1 MKIHMSSLLMTGILV
16 LVLFASATAVT
27 AEVISPRG
35 KPSSDSGDE
44 TATTTDTVVPRAAD
58 GIVNKY
64 ALVIGVSD
72 YEAINDLSYCDEDA
86 SDWYNYLNGLGYTI
100 KLLGDSTSPFPRAI
114 DGLATEYNI
123 KQSVAAI
130 LAVADADDIFVYASS
145 GHGTEIKSGKGR
157 TATYIQAICTWDCSS
172 GDNGENGLIYDSEFK
187 TMWAAASCNV
197 FIFLDH
203 CFSGGMNELFTN
215 ANAACFYMTTTCTY
229 DGYGYDV
236 PAFYNGMWT
245 YYYLEMGIIGQG
257 FTDLH
262 ACFVWAHAEA
272 VADGYDGADEPCE
285 FGVADFTM

>member
-1 MKIHMSSLLMTGILV
+1 LLMTGILV

-100 KLLGDSTSPFPRAI
+100 KLLGDATSPFPRAI

>member
-1 MKIHMSSLLMTGILV
+1 MNKIGLLLIGAVMLLSLTIVPAGSVQVRAKPVDTIV
-16 LVLFASATAVT
+16 DDVT
-27 AEVISPRG
+27 
-35 KPSSDSGDE
+35 
-44 TATTTDTVVPRAAD
+44 TTTTDVVPRTAD
-58 GIVNKY
+58 GIVHKY
-64 ALVIGVSD
+64 ALVIGISD
-72 YEAINDLSYCDEDA
+72 YEAINDLSFCDEDA
-86 SDWYNYLNGLGYTI
+86 SDWYNYLAAEGYVI
-100 KLLGDSTSPFPRAI
+100 KLLGDNTNTYPRAI

-130 LAVADADDIFVYASS
+130 LAVADADDVFVYASS

-157 TATYIQAICTWDCSS
+157 TATYIQAICCWDTSS
-172 GDNGENGLIYDSEFK
+172 GENGENGLLYDSEFK

-285 FGVADFTM
+285 FGVADFTL